1 MPSLGGPRVG
11 PGAAA
16 GLAGK
21 LPGVCS
27 HECFT
32 IVTSMQK
39 DVAQYLKKRASRTL
53 MMINACTL

>member
-1 MPSLGGPRVG
+1 MLLSLGGPRVG

-27 HECFT
+27 HWCLT
-32 IVTSMQK
+32 VVTSMYN
-39 DVAQYLKKRASRTL
+39 DVRQHLKKRASTFYQGP
-53 MMINACTL
+53 